1 MRHDAHRSDVAR
13 GLLLR
18 GSVKRRGI
26 SALVLVVA
34 AAMIIM
40 IWAASQQFVNGSV
53 TRRVVI
59 AEAGRRCLI
68 QAATAVEE
76 GIEFLTAE
84 LNEGPEPGSP
94 PDEALAAKFRQLRP
108 GDILEFSYQP
118 TVAELPDGA
127 GDVHLDE
134 VHGQAFLVDISGE
147 NGEPPK
153 TFNCQKYKDFLIKWN
168 ESAG

>member
-1 MRHDAHRSDVAR
+1 M
-13 GLLLR
+13 
-18 GSVKRRGI
+18 KRRGI

-34 AAMIIM
+34 AAMILL

-76 GIEFLTAE
+76 GIELLTSE

-94 PDEALAAKFRQLRP
+94 PDESLGVKFRQLRP
-108 GDILEFSYQP
+108 GDILEFTYQP

-127 GDVHLDE
+127 GDVHLAE

-147 NGEPPK
+147 VGSPPRS
-153 TFNCQKYKDFLIKWN
+153 FDCAKYKQFLIKWN
-168 ESAG
+168 ETPG